1 MTWMLTG
8 GAGYIG
14 AHIVR
19 AFDAAGLPVVVLD
32 DLSTGIR
39 ANVPP
44 DVPFVQA
51 SVGDSDAVRAALREH
66 GVTGVLHLAAKKAV
80 GESVEQP
87 LLYWDENVGGMRTLL
102 QSCVDEGVD
111 RVLFSSSAAVFGEPP
126 VELVTEE
133 TVTVPISPYGETK
146 LVGEWMLR
154 DLANAVPLRWAAL
167 REHRVTGVL
176 HLAAQKAVAESVAK
190 PLLYWDENVGGM
202 RSLLQSCLDE
212 GVDRVLFS
220 SSAAVFGN
228 PPVDF
233 VTEETAV
240 APMSPYGETKLVGE
254 WMLRDLAAATGL
266 RWAALR
272 YFNVA
277 GTGAPELADRSVN
290 NLVPMTFRALTD
302 GRNPQLFGDD
312 YDTRDGSCIR
322 DYIHVVDLAEAHAAA
337 AARLDEAPMGEVF
350 NVGRGEGVT
359 VSEVFATVR
368 EVTGIDFTVDVV
380 GRRAGDPA
388 AYFADA
394 TKIGKELGWTAR
406 LDLADMVR
414 SAWEAW
420 QQRD

>member
-19 AFDAAGLPVVVLD
+19 AFAAAGLPVVVLD

-39 ANVPP
+39 ENVPP
-44 DVPFVQA
+44 EVPFVQA
-51 SVGDSDAVRAALREH
+51 SVSDADAVRAALREH
-66 GVTGVLHLAAKKAV
+66 
-80 GESVEQP
+80 
-87 LLYWDENVGGMRTLL
+87 D
-102 QSCVDEGVD
+102 
-111 RVLFSSSAAVFGEPP
+111 
-126 VELVTEE
+126 
-133 TVTVPISPYGETK
+133 
-146 LVGEWMLR
+146 
-154 DLANAVPLRWAAL
+154 
-167 REHRVTGVL
+167 VTGVL
-176 HLAAQKAVAESVAK
+176 HLAAQKAVAESVTK
-190 PLLYWDENVGGM
+190 PLFYWHENVGGM

-233 VTEETAV
+233 VTEETPV

-254 WMLRDLAAATGL
+254 WMLRDVAAATGL

-277 GTGAPELADRSVN
+277 GAGAPALADRSVN
-290 NLVPMTFRALTD
+290 NLVPMTFQALTE

-337 AARLDEAPMGEVF
+337 AARLDEAPLGEVF

-414 SAWEAW
+414 STWEAW
-420 QQRD
+420 QQRP

>member
-32 DLSTGIR
+32 DLSTGFR
-39 ANVPP
+39 ENVPS

-51 SVGDSDAVRAALREH
+51 SVDDSESVRAALREH
-66 GVTGVLHLAAKKAV
+66 GVTGVLHLAAKK
-80 GESVEQP
+80 S
-87 LLYWDENVGGMRTLL
+87 
-102 QSCVDEGVD
+102 
-111 RVLFSSSAAVFGEPP
+111 
-126 VELVTEE
+126 
-133 TVTVPISPYGETK
+133 
-146 LVGEWMLR
+146 
-154 DLANAVPLRWAAL
+154 
-167 REHRVTGVL
+167 
-176 HLAAQKAVAESVAK
+176 VAESVEK

-202 RSLLQSCLDE
+202 RSLLQSCVDE

-233 VTEETAV
+233 VTEETPV
-240 APMSPYGETKLVGE
+240 APMSPYGETKLIGE

-277 GTGAPELADRSVN
+277 GTGAPELADRSVT
-290 NLVPMTFRALTD
+290 NLVPMTFRALTS

-337 AARLDEAPMGEVF
+337 AARLDEAPIGEVF
-350 NVGRGEGVT
+350 NVGRG
-359 VSEVFATVR
+359 
-368 EVTGIDFTVDVV
+368 
-380 GRRAGDPA
+380 
-388 AYFADA
+388 
-394 TKIGKELGWTAR
+394 
-406 LDLADMVR
+406 
-414 SAWEAW
+414 
-420 QQRD
+420 

>member
-32 DLSTGIR
+32 DLSTGFR
-39 ANVPP
+39 ENVPA

-51 SVGDSDAVRAALREH
+51 SVDDSESVRAALREH
-66 GVTGVLHLAAKKAV
+66 GVTGVLHLAAKK
-80 GESVEQP
+80 S
-87 LLYWDENVGGMRTLL
+87 
-102 QSCVDEGVD
+102 
-111 RVLFSSSAAVFGEPP
+111 
-126 VELVTEE
+126 
-133 TVTVPISPYGETK
+133 
-146 LVGEWMLR
+146 
-154 DLANAVPLRWAAL
+154 
-167 REHRVTGVL
+167 
-176 HLAAQKAVAESVAK
+176 VAESVEK

-202 RSLLQSCLDE
+202 RSLLQSCVDE
-212 GVDRVLFS
+212 GVDRILFS

-233 VTEETAV
+233 VTEETPV
-240 APMSPYGETKLVGE
+240 APMSPYGETKLIGE

-277 GTGAPELADRSVN
+277 GTGAPELADRSVT
-290 NLVPMTFRALTD
+290 NLVPMTFRALTA

-337 AARLDEAPMGEVF
+337 AARLDEAPIGEVF

-359 VSEVFATVR
+359 VTEVFATVR

-420 QQRD
+420 QQRS

>member
-39 ANVPP
+39 ANVPA

-51 SVGDSDAVRAALREH
+51 SVSDSEAVRAALREH
-66 GVTGVLHLAAKKAV
+66 
-80 GESVEQP
+80 Q
-87 LLYWDENVGGMRTLL
+87 
-102 QSCVDEGVD
+102 
-111 RVLFSSSAAVFGEPP
+111 
-126 VELVTEE
+126 
-133 TVTVPISPYGETK
+133 
-146 LVGEWMLR
+146 
-154 DLANAVPLRWAAL
+154 
-167 REHRVTGVL
+167 VTGVL

-202 RSLLQSCLDE
+202 RSLLQSCVDE

-233 VTEETAV
+233 VTEETPV

-254 WMLRDLAAATGL
+254 WMLRDVAAATGL

-277 GTGAPELADRSVN
+277 GAGAPELADRSVN
-290 NLVPMTFRALTD
+290 NLVPMTFQALTE

-406 LDLADMVR
+406 LDLTDMVR
-414 SAWEAW
+414 SAWDAW
-420 QQRD
+420 QQRA

>member
-32 DLSTGIR
+32 DLSTGFR
-39 ANVPP
+39 ENVPA

-51 SVGDSDAVRAALREH
+51 SVDDSESVRAALREH
-66 GVTGVLHLAAKKAV
+66 GVTGVLHLAAKK
-80 GESVEQP
+80 S
-87 LLYWDENVGGMRTLL
+87 
-102 QSCVDEGVD
+102 
-111 RVLFSSSAAVFGEPP
+111 
-126 VELVTEE
+126 
-133 TVTVPISPYGETK
+133 
-146 LVGEWMLR
+146 
-154 DLANAVPLRWAAL
+154 
-167 REHRVTGVL
+167 
-176 HLAAQKAVAESVAK
+176 VAESVEK

-202 RSLLQSCLDE
+202 RSLLQSCVDE
-212 GVDRVLFS
+212 GVDRILFS

-233 VTEETAV
+233 VTEETQV
-240 APMSPYGETKLVGE
+240 SPMSPYGETKLIGE

-277 GTGAPELADRSVN
+277 GTGAPELADRSVT
-290 NLVPMTFRALTD
+290 NLVPMTFRALTA

-337 AARLDEAPMGEVF
+337 AARLDEAPIGEVF

-359 VSEVFATVR
+359 VTEVFATVR

-406 LDLADMVR
+406 LDLADMVG

-420 QQRD
+420 QQRG

>member
-19 AFDAAGLPVVVLD
+19 AFAAAGLPVVVLD

-39 ANVPP
+39 ENVPP
-44 DVPFVQA
+44 DVPFVRA
-51 SVGDSDAVRAALREH
+51 SVGDSGAVRAALREH
-66 GVTGVLHLAAKKAV
+66 H
-80 GESVEQP
+80 
-87 LLYWDENVGGMRTLL
+87 
-102 QSCVDEGVD
+102 
-111 RVLFSSSAAVFGEPP
+111 
-126 VELVTEE
+126 
-133 TVTVPISPYGETK
+133 
-146 LVGEWMLR
+146 
-154 DLANAVPLRWAAL
+154 
-167 REHRVTGVL
+167 VTGVL
-176 HLAAQKAVAESVAK
+176 HLAAQKAVGESVAK

-233 VTEETAV
+233 VTEETPV

-254 WMLRDLAAATGL
+254 WMLRDVAAATGL

-277 GTGAPELADRSVN
+277 GAGAPELADRSVN
-290 NLVPMTFRALTD
+290 NLVPMTFQALTE

-337 AARLDEAPMGEVF
+337 AARLDEGPIGEVF

-414 SAWEAW
+414 SAWDAW